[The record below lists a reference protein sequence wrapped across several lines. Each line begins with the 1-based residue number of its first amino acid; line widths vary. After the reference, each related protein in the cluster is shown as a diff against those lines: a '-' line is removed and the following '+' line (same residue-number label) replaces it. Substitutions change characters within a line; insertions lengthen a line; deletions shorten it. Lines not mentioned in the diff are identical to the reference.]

1 MKKQQN
7 TNLITAIYCRL
18 SKDDLLKGDSMS
30 IQNQRDLLTRYAKDN
45 GFGNIRYFADDG
57 YTGTNF
63 NRPAFQ
69 EMLAEIENGN
79 VGTVIVKDL
88 SRFGREY
95 LMTGYY
101 TEMVLPEYNVRFIA
115 VSDGVD
121 SEEGYNDFAP
131 FKNIINEWYHSFP
144 KLHFTHPNINPY
156 PPCKKH
162 QNIRALRIFRCFLI
176 IR

>member
-95 LMTGYY
+95 LIRHWRLTVKPYHLFGCSSLSF
-101 TEMVLPEYNVRFIA
+101 V
-115 VSDGVD
+115 
-121 SEEGYNDFAP
+121 EE
-131 FKNIINEWYHSFP
+131 
-144 KLHFTHPNINPY
+144 
-156 PPCKKH
+156 
-162 QNIRALRIFRCFLI
+162 
-176 IR
+176 